1 VESTAKLAPP
11 PTKGHL
17 SVARLSAYWYVACRS
32 RDLAGKPLAR
42 TVLGQ
47 PLVLFRDAAGSPAA
61 LLDRC
66 PHRNVELSLGGVE
79 DGLLECRYHGWRFA
93 GDGSCRLVPGLCD
106 SAQVRG
112 RSATSFATRERDG
125 FVWVWG
131 EADSPPTNE
140 PQPLTTTEENGY
152 ATIVRE
158 LDFPGT
164 LHATAENA
172 LDVPHTA
179 FLHRGLFRG
188 SGWRKHIRAAVRR
201 AAARVEAAVA
211 GERVLA
217 GDPVLRAVVRRAADR
232 VEAEYIGEPRP
243 EGLVGRMLAPQGGV
257 VEHWDRFVLPSLAQ
271 VEYRLG
277 PENHLVVTS
286 LCTPIDD
293 FTTRMYAVVAFR
305 LRFPSALVRAVVT
318 PIAMRILRQDA
329 AILRSQSATIQRFG
343 GEQFESTEIDLLGP
357 HIWRLLRQ
365 AESGPPPERSE
376 DLTVV
381 REVELDV

>member
-1 VESTAKLAPP
+1 MESSAKLAPP

-32 RDLAGKPLAR
+32 RDLADKPLAR

-47 PLVLFRDAAGSPAA
+47 PLVLFRDAAGAPAA

-66 PHRNVELSLGGVE
+66 PHRNVELSLGGVA

-112 RSATSFATRERDG
+112 RSATSFATREGDG

-131 EADSPPTNE
+131 EADTPPARE
-140 PQPLTTTEENGY
+140 PQPLTATEDNGY
-152 ATIVRE
+152 ATIVRQ

-188 SGWRKHIRAAVRR
+188 NGARKHI
-201 AAARVEAAVA
+201 
-211 GERVLA
+211 
-217 GDPVLRAVVRRAADR
+217 RAVVRRAADR

-277 PENHLVVTS
+277 PDNHLVVTS

-329 AILRSQSATIQRFG
+329 AILQSQSATIRRFG

-365 AESGPPPERSE
+365 AEAGPAPDPSE